1 MAAETGVTDQD
12 RVSRVMGTFAAN
24 RATGQPRSVCSVSV
38 DLLGVSATC
47 VTLMNGRNSTP
58 VCASDDRAT
67 RLDDL
72 QYSLGEGP
80 SPDAY
85 SRNLPIYEP
94 DLGGP
99 SPSRWQHFGPSAL
112 GLGTLGVFAF
122 PLQVGTSCVG
132 VLTVYQNTAGSLS
145 PTQEADGLVV
155 ADTIARSMLRV
166 RPEGDFEALAMGGF
180 SDGGAHR
187 AEFHQASGMIAVQL
201 GIDVSEAAVR
211 VRAHAYVEGRA
222 VAEVATEIVGGRLRL
237 DDDAAG
243 REV

>member
-1 MAAETGVTDQD
+1 
-12 RVSRVMGTFAAN
+12 
-24 RATGQPRSVCSVSV
+24 
-38 DLLGVSATC
+38 
-47 VTLMNGRNSTP
+47 MNGRNSTP

-80 SPDAY
+80 SPDAF
-85 SRNLPIYEP
+85 SSKVPVYEP
-94 DLGGP
+94 DLGGRP
-99 SPSRWQHFGPSAL
+99 PNRWQHFGPSAL
-112 GLGTLGVFAF
+112 SLGTLGVFAF

-145 PTQEADGLVV
+145 PNQEADGLVV
-155 ADTIARSMLRV
+155 ADTIARSMLTIK
-166 RPEGDFEALAMGGF
+166 PEGDFEALATGGA

-201 GIDVSEAAVR
+201 GIDVAEAAVR
-211 VRAHAYVEGRA
+211 IRAYAYVEDRT

-237 DDDAAG
+237 VDDSVG
-243 REV
+243 RDV

>member
-12 RVSRVMGTFAAN
+12 RVSRVVGTFAAN
-24 RATGQPRSVCSVSV
+24 RAAGQPRSVCSVSV
-38 DLLGVSATC
+38 DLLDVSATC

-85 SRNLPIYEP
+85 SHRTPIYEP
-94 DLGGP
+94 DIAGN
-99 SPSRWQHFGPSAL
+99 SPSRWQQFGPSAV
-112 GLGTLGVFAF
+112 GMGILGVFAF

-132 VLTVYQNTAGSLS
+132 VLTVFQDTVGSLS
-145 PTQEADGLVV
+145 PNQEADGLAV
-155 ADTIARSMLRV
+155 ADTLARSMLTI
-166 RPEGDFEALAMGGF
+166 RPEGDFEALATGGA

-211 VRAHAYVEGRA
+211 IRAHAYVEDRT
-222 VAEVATEIVGGRLRL
+222 VAEVATEIVGRRLRL
-237 DDDAAG
+237 DDDAVG
-243 REV
+243 LDV